1 MKGLTKLRPLGRLG
15 GREKTRYGQLGMKSK
30 HGDESDSEDS
40 DFAREDLD
48 YQSGLLRHIS
58 FYQTRLS
65 FLSLFMYEVPADQIF
80 FWSLLS
86 LLGDSDDEME
96 VSFDSS
102 RKGGSSKEKD
112 VDTLNAETG
121 ISTNDVSTHMSRSY
135 IYMHTFHFVGI
146 DIE

>member
-30 HGDESDSEDS
+30 HGDGSDSEDS
-40 DFAREDLD
+40 DFAREDSD

-65 FLSLFMYEVPADQIF
+65 FSSLFMYEVPADQIF

>member
-1 MKGLTKLRPLGRLG
+1 MMMRAMAWNGTRVGKQIKLEGSYNNKSILADRHMKGLTKLRPLGRLG

-58 FYQTRLS
+58 FYQTKLS

-80 FWSLLS
+80 F
-86 LLGDSDDEME
+86 
-96 VSFDSS
+96 
-102 RKGGSSKEKD
+102 
-112 VDTLNAETG
+112 
-121 ISTNDVSTHMSRSY
+121 
-135 IYMHTFHFVGI
+135 
-146 DIE
+146 